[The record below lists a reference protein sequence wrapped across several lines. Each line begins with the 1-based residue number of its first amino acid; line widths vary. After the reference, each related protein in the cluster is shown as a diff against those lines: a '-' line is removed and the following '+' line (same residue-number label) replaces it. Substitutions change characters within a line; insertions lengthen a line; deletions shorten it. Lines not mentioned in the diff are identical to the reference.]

1 MQEISI
7 IFQIIILIMS
17 VVVHEISHGYAA
29 LYFGDETARYQ
40 GRLTL
45 NPLKHLDLTGSVIIP
60 LLLIISGSGFVF
72 GWAKP
77 VPINP
82 YNFRNRKWAEPIVA
96 LAGPLSN
103 ISLSVIFGLIIRF
116 GGSLGILNQSF
127 LYIAGYVVLINLVLA
142 IFNLIP
148 IPPLDGSHLL
158 FSFLSERYS
167 NFKEKLAR
175 FGFVFVIIFI
185 IFLWPYVVKYIFY
198 LASLIIGQLITG

>member
-1 MQEISI
+1 
-7 IFQIIILIMS
+7 MS
-17 VVVHEISHGYAA
+17 VVVHEVSHGYAA
-29 LYFGDETARYQ
+29 LFFGDENARYQ

-45 NPLKHLDLTGSVIIP
+45 NPFKHLDLTGSVIIP
-60 LLLIISGSGFVF
+60 LLLIISKSGFVF

-103 ISLSVIFGLIIRF
+103 ITLAIIFGLLIRF
-116 GGSLGILNQSF
+116 GGGFGFLSPSF
-127 LYIAGYVVLINLVLA
+127 IYIASYVVLINLVLA

-158 FSFLSERYS
+158 FSVLPDRY
-167 NFKEKLAR
+167 AR
-175 FGFVFVIIFI
+175 FKDVFQRSGFTLVLIFI
-185 IFLWPYVVKYIFY
+185 FFVWSFLTKYIFY
-198 LASLIIGQLITG
+198 LASFITG

>member
-1 MQEISI
+1 MQEIEI
-7 IFQIIILIMS
+7 IFSIIILIMS
-17 VVVHEISHGYAA
+17 VVVHEVSHGYAA
-29 LYFGDETARYQ
+29 LFFGDETARHQ

-45 NPLKHLDLTGSVIIP
+45 NPLKHLDLTGSVIVP

-82 YNFRNRKWAEPIVA
+82 YNFRNRKWAEVIVA

-103 ISLSVIFGLIIRF
+103 ISLAVIFGLLIRF
-116 GGSLGILNQSF
+116 GDYFGILSPSF

-158 FSFLSERYS
+158 FSFLSERYVHL
-167 NFKEKLAR
+167 KETLQR
-175 FGFVFVIIFI
+175 FGFVFILIFI
-185 IFLWPYVVKYIFY
+185 IFIWPFLVKYIFY
-198 LASLIIGQLITG
+198 ITSLITGQ

>member
-1 MQEISI
+1 MQEVEI
-7 IFQIIILIMS
+7 IFSIIILIMS

-29 LYFGDETARYQ
+29 LFFGDETARYQ

-45 NPLKHLDLTGSVIIP
+45 NPLKHLDLTGSVIVP
-60 LLLIISGSGFVF
+60 LLLIISKSGFVF

-103 ISLSVIFGLIIRF
+103 ISLAIVFGLLIRF
-116 GGSLGILNQSF
+116 GGHFAILSPSF
-127 LYIAGYVVLINLVLA
+127 LYIAGYVVIINLVLA

-158 FSFLSERYS
+158 FSFFSERYAR
-167 NFKEKLAR
+167 FKETLQR
-175 FGFVFVIIFI
+175 FGFIFILVFI
-185 IFLWPYVVKYIFY
+185 IFLWPFLIKYIFY
-198 LASLIIGQLITG
+198 LASLITGQ

>member
-1 MQEISI
+1 
-7 IFQIIILIMS
+7 MS
-17 VVVHEISHGYAA
+17 VVVHEVSHGYAA
-29 LYFGDETARYQ
+29 LFFGDETARYQ

-45 NPLKHLDLTGSVIIP
+45 NPIKHLDLMGSVIIP
-60 LLLIISGSGFVF
+60 ALLIISGSGFVF

-103 ISLSVIFGLIIRF
+103 ISLALIFGLIMRF
-116 GGSLGILNQSF
+116 GTQFGILNSSF

-142 IFNLIP
+142 IFNLVP

-158 FSFLSERYS
+158 FSFLSERYV
-167 NFKEKLAR
+167 NLKMILQR
-175 FGFVFVIIFI
+175 FGFVFVLVFIIFI
-185 IFLWPYVVKYIFY
+185 WPFLVKYIFY
-198 LASLIIGQLITG
+198 LMSLITGL

>member
-1 MQEISI
+1 
-7 IFQIIILIMS
+7 MS
-17 VVVHEISHGYAA
+17 VVVHEVSHGYAA
-29 LYFGDETARYQ
+29 LFFGDETARYQ

-60 LLLIISGSGFVF
+60 LLLIISKSGFVF

-82 YNFRNRKWAEPIVA
+82 YNFRNQKWAEPIVA

-103 ISLSVIFGLIIRF
+103 ITLALIFGLIIRF
-116 GGSLGILNQSF
+116 GAGFGILSPSF
-127 LYIAGYVVLINLVLA
+127 IYIASYVVLINLVLA

-158 FSFLSERYS
+158 FSIISDKYAH
-167 NFKEKLAR
+167 FKEMLQR
-175 FGFVFVIIFI
+175 FGFIFVLFFIF
-185 IFLWPYVVKYIFY
+185 FVWPLLGNYIY
-198 LASLIIGQLITG
+198 NIASLITG